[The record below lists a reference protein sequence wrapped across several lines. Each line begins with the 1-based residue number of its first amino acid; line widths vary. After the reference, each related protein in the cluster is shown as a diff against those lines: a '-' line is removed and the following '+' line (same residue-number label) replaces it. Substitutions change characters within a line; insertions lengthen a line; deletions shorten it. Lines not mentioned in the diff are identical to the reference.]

1 MFLVPVMHM
10 GGQDYCRRLNTNS
23 VQFLHTT
30 HALVHS
36 FKTFVTAVRTA
47 QVYNIMNAVAE
58 NDDEHVL
65 EDQLRSHVGD
75 RGMHYLCL
83 IAQRECRF
91 RPLNV
96 LCRFRLF
103 KV

>member
-1 MFLVPVMHM
+1 M
-10 GGQDYCRRLNTNS
+10 
-23 VQFLHTT
+23 
-30 HALVHS
+30 HS
-36 FKTFVTAVRTA
+36 FKTLVTAVRTA

-65 EDQLRSHVGD
+65 EDQLRCHVGD

-91 RPLNV
+91 R
-96 LCRFRLF
+96 LF

>member
-23 VQFLHTT
+23 VQL
-30 HALVHS
+30 HS

-75 RGMHYLCL
+75 RVMHYLCL

-91 RPLNV
+91 R
-96 LCRFRLF
+96 LF
-103 KV
+103 

>member
-1 MFLVPVMHM
+1 
-10 GGQDYCRRLNTNS
+10 
-23 VQFLHTT
+23 
-30 HALVHS
+30 
-36 FKTFVTAVRTA
+36 VRTA

-65 EDQLRSHVGD
+65 EDQLRCHVGD

-91 RPLNV
+91 R
-96 LCRFRLF
+96 LF